1 VNDQAV
7 DAQIPTPPEA
17 APGSLTDAPPE
28 AAPDAPPDDAE
39 QPSPSAVLHHP
50 DDLLAARAAEGD
62 ELAFEVLVRRH
73 AADLLRLAQRLLGDH
88 TEAEDAVQEAMV
100 SAWRRLPDFR
110 RDAAF
115 RTWMYRIVTNRCLN
129 VLRTRRPT
137 QPLDGVPEPAAPEY
151 TASPARAAES
161 SAAVR
166 ALHCA
171 LRNLTPEQRAC
182 WVLRELHGLSYDE
195 IAAAV
200 GIGEPAVR
208 GRIFR
213 ARRQLT
219 EVMVAWR

>member
-7 DAQIPTPPEA
+7 DDQIPTPA
-17 APGSLTDAPPE
+17 KSS
-28 AAPDAPPDDAE
+28 PDALLEPPSEPPSEPPPDT
-39 QPSPSAVLHHP
+39 PVRYP
-50 DDLLAARAAEGD
+50 DELLAARAAEGD
-62 ELAFEVLVRRH
+62 ELAFEILVRRH
-73 AADLLRLAQRLLGDH
+73 VGDLLRLARRLLGDYA
-88 TEAEDAVQEAMV
+88 EAEDAVQEAMV

-115 RTWMYRIVTNRCLN
+115 HTWMYRIVTNRCLN
-129 VLRTRRPT
+129 VLRDRRPT
-137 QPLDGVPEPAAPEY
+137 QPLDGLPEPAAPEH
-151 TASPARAAES
+151 TASPARVAES

-166 ALHCA
+166 ALHRA
-171 LRNLTPEQRAC
+171 LLALTPEQRAC

-219 EVMVAWR
+219 EVMAAWR